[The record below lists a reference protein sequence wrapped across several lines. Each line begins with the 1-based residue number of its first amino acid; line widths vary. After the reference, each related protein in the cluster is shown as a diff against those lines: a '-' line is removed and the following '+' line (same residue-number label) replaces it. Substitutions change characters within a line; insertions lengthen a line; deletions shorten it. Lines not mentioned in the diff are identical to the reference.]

1 MASLMTIPPELRE
14 QIYALI
20 LHPDANRHYHEDEY
34 TSYSYQDAVQLFL
47 VNRQIYHESRK
58 IFQEL
63 NTFVRVETPWP
74 EAQFHVAREGHVPLI
89 APGGRAARFEGHSMT
104 VGIDAP
110 EVPVSQEA
118 AIDQAYANE
127 EIQMEPGDEQPF
139 LILLE
144 DLDKFCTMWFYSSLS
159 HEALNPQLRLDLT
172 LRDPRPHQE
181 KHLQKSLQRRLLL
194 PFAQVKNLRSMVVT
208 GDPKPDASVE
218 AELRELQKEPHKR
231 PEQCLREAIQFKAE
245 GNAQLTAGHPREA
258 LEIYHQ
264 AWLAMHVVI
273 KGRRRHIHADHF
285 FAREMREEPFTGK
298 NGQSER
304 LILRVQ
310 LVANTC
316 LAYIKLEQWED
327 CAFWGMR
334 SIGMIREAMGA
345 DDRYDIPP
353 EDEAVLGFPAA
364 NQMGKIYYRTAL
376 AKKAMEDKTS
386 ARKLLRVAAIYLP
399 RDENVKQELAACA
412 LRLG

>member
-20 LHPDANRHYHEDEY
+20 LHPGANRQYHEDEY

-47 VNRQIYHESRK
+47 VNRQVYHESRK

-63 NTFVRVETPWP
+63 NTFIRVETPWP

-104 VGIDAP
+104 VSIDAP
-110 EVPVSQEA
+110 EVPMEA
-118 AIDQAYANE
+118 
-127 EIQMEPGDEQPF
+127 GDEQRF

-159 HEALNPQLRLDLT
+159 HEALNPQLRLDLA
-172 LRDPRPHQE
+172 LRDPRPHEE

-231 PEQCLREAIQFKAE
+231 PEQCLREAIQYKAE
-245 GNAQLTAGHPREA
+245 GNAQLTAGHPQEA
-258 LEIYHQ
+258 LEIYRQ

-273 KGRRRHIHADHF
+273 KGRRRHIHADHYF
-285 FAREMREEPFTGK
+285 GREMREEPFTGK

-316 LAYIKLEQWED
+316 LAYIKLEQWAE

-364 NQMGKIYYRTAL
+364 NQMGKIHYRTAL
-376 AKKAMEDKTS
+376 AKKAMEDKTG

-399 RDENVKQELAACA
+399 RDESVKQELAACA

>member
-1 MASLMTIPPELRE
+1 MATLMTIPPELRE

-47 VNRQIYHESRK
+47 VNRQVYHESRK

-104 VGIDAP
+104 VNIDAP
-110 EVPVSQEA
+110 ERP
-118 AIDQAYANE
+118 
-127 EIQMEPGDEQPF
+127 MESDDRQRF

-159 HEALNPQLRLDLT
+159 FEALNPQLRLDIT
-172 LRDPRPHQE
+172 LRDPRPHRE
-181 KHLQKSLQRRLLL
+181 KHLPKALQRRLLL
-194 PFAQVKNLRSMVVT
+194 PFAQVKSLGTMIVT

-245 GNAQLTAGHPREA
+245 GNTKLTAGHPKEA
-258 LEIYHQ
+258 LEIYRQ

-273 KGRRRHIHADHF
+273 KGRRRHIHADHYF
-285 FAREMREEPFTGK
+285 GREMREEPFTGK

-316 LAYIKLEQWED
+316 LAYIKLEQWEE

-376 AKKAMEDKTS
+376 AKKAMDDKTS